1 MPNLLPTDPSPPSNV
16 TTVQDGATS
25 ILVSWSPS
33 NEATGY
39 RIDYDSIGGDSDSVH
54 ISSNSTDTLNYTLMN
69 LQNGYDYTI
78 SIIATSDHF
87 YSEPKNIHWYVV
99 YIILLKLALFM
110 NYISQEYFQWF
121 LLMT

>member
-1 MPNLLPTDPSPPSNV
+1 MPSLLPADPSPPSNV
-16 TTVQDGATS
+16 RAVQDGPTS

-39 RIDYDSIGGDSDSVH
+39 KIDYDSIGGDNGSVN
-54 ISSNSTDTLNYTLMN
+54 ISSNSTDTLMYTLMN

-87 YSEPKNIHWYVV
+87 YSEPNNITIYIGMWYFNLNSVLCL
-99 YIILLKLALFM
+99 IFHRNIF
-110 NYISQEYFQWF
+110 NGFC
-121 LLMT
+121 